1 MEDSFENIRF
11 IAIKLWAG
19 EDLISPEEI
28 EFYNYNKIEID
39 SLMKDYDDDE
49 FSLDITD
56 FEDEWTK

>member
-11 IAIKLWAG
+11 IAIKLLAG

-56 FEDEWTK
+56 FEDE